1 MLGQAAHV
9 LFQHSLRKHPG
20 YKKLADMKMRI
31 QQACKEDKKTCP
43 NCNVSVANLS
53 RHLKNCEKRQD
64 SEDEG
69 EKPQKGFSN
78 ACFLKKFKMKLEKP
92 SSGFAKTTVKNV

>member
-1 MLGQAAHV
+1 MLGQDAHV
-9 LFQHSLRKHPG
+9 LFQHSLRKHKG

-53 RHLKNCEKRQD
+53 RHLKNCQNIEENQH
-64 SEDEG
+64 
-69 EKPQKGFSN
+69 GFSN